1 MKELAN
7 RTALEAAITSDTPTL
22 VWFSAR
28 WCKPCRR
35 LDVAA
40 IQNAA
45 ATSHLDFVHCDV
57 DAVSMAVHICAI
69 STIPTFVLYHSGCEL
84 GRIASSDTA
93 EVTKWIA
100 AKHTAR

>member
-7 RTALEAAITSDTPTL
+7 RTALEAAIASATPTL
-22 VWFSAR
+22 IWFSAR

-35 LDVAA
+35 LDAIA

-69 STIPTFVLYHSGCEL
+69 STIPTFVLYRGGHEL

-93 EVTKWIA
+93 EVTAWITRT
-100 AKHTAR
+100 AK